1 MLGVTAGARLRS
13 KVLRWSVLLLGFW
26 PRRRA
31 TEDRVNTYEY
41 ELEKEADMQDIHQT
55 SSKFGTMRFGWS
67 VMTAAQWSFDHIFT
81 RHIARHIEVP
91 LYQNEHAPHLL
102 AVFNHAGFVLPLQSK
117 GWVIPWRRWLRER
130 SVP

>member
-1 MLGVTAGARLRS
+1 MS
-13 KVLRWSVLLLGFW
+13 MSWK
-26 PRRRA
+26 
-31 TEDRVNTYEY
+31 
-41 ELEKEADMQDIHQT
+41 KEADIQDIHQT